1 MLIQLQPAS
10 TPSVPAVMHTVSWP
24 QYNEN
29 YLIPATWQ
37 NLLQALKQD
46 DLDEPETLFN
56 LDKAVGITTLLDVV
70 TFDVPSMTVSCV
82 FTDGSTE
89 EWPLIEGNCVRLI
102 EAVAQDVNDAQL
114 EREMENDMEKEKE
127 RVANLPPVIVRP
139 ARHKRQRSLLMSLVA
154 YVFLFFL

>member
-10 TPSVPAVMHTVSWP
+10 TSLAPAVMHTVSWP

-56 LDKAVGITTLLDVV
+56 LDKGVGITTLLDVV

-82 FTDGSTE
+82 FADGSTE
-89 EWPLIEGNCVRLI
+89 EWPLIEEKCVRLI
-102 EAVAQDVNDAQL
+102 EAVAQDVNEAQL
-114 EREMENDMEKEKE
+114 EREMENDVEKEL
-127 RVANLPPVIVRP
+127 VANLPPAIVRP

-154 YVFLFFL
+154 CVFFFL